1 MGCAFIPPGG
11 KDHSCCLASET
22 QLSFLESR
30 DRIQEQELPLTK
42 ASVPQHQYKYKT
54 KNDDGKEE
62 NERSTAKCY
71 DKSGNDD
78 ESFC

>member
-1 MGCAFIPPGG
+1 MGCAFIPPEG
-11 KDHSCCLASET
+11 KDHSCCLASEA
-22 QLSFLESR
+22 QQSFLESR

-71 DKSGNDD
+71 DKSGND